1 MHRLIIDFDKNTL
14 SWKPKRIVYHS
25 GSSCICYDLED
36 VENLTVFAVDHLEA
50 QLLVRKPFILYFI
63 DGQTIPMASSC
74 ITIFISYS
82 SSEYYTRFIKHNSP
96 RKWYFPTWTI
106 DELKICR
113 EYCYPTLGLETVSE
127 RHRIYGGVARFVFH
141 PDYSVTIP
149 KSIEDVLADADAV
162 KDIGNPLKMLTASH
176 SLLHIIVSSDGLYNF
191 LYIDIAS
198 KYVGEQLWIH
208 HSAQMILNLQAL
220 FRGISYEISRHLLE
234 IYGHMVFSAGGRK
247 LRCRCLESGA
257 VTEIQLDTLGSN
269 RITFGADTIPTAE
282 TLIGKYFETTDDGS
296 FPAVDSLSPQGMF
309 QFTVAA
315 EHPIRG
321 VQILRRLCALYGE
334 PKLYFIAKT
343 GTHDVNE
350 IDQLKQYVLELPVT

>member
-1 MHRLIIDFDKNTL
+1 MEEA
-14 SWKPKRIVYHS
+14 
-25 GSSCICYDLED
+25 LED
-36 VENLTVFAVDHLEA
+36 SNAVRD
-50 QLLVRKPFILYFI
+50 VRNIGMPTK
-63 DGQTIPMASSC
+63 
-74 ITIFISYS
+74 IFH
-82 SSEYYTRFIKHNSP
+82 T
-96 RKWYFPTWTI
+96 
-106 DELKICR
+106 
-113 EYCYPTLGLETVSE
+113 
-127 RHRIYGGVARFVFH
+127 
-141 PDYSVTIP
+141 
-149 KSIEDVLADADAV
+149 
-162 KDIGNPLKMLTASH
+162 SH
-176 SLLHIIVSSDGLYNF
+176 TLLHMIVSRDGLYNF
-191 LYIDIAS
+191 LYVDIAS
-198 KYVGEQLWIH
+198 RYVGEQLWIH
-208 HSAQMILNLQAL
+208 HSAQMKLNPQAL
-220 FRGISYEISRHLLE
+220 FGGIPNEISRHLFE